1 MVAVVAE
8 RAQQSEKLDKII
20 IALDSEVTQDA
31 LKSYKLNTIMTS
43 ENHQSGT
50 DRVSEAVANESA
62 DIVINIQGDEPGLD
76 PAILDAIVEKLDN
89 PGVNMVTAVS
99 TVITPEDILNPNVVK
114 VLLDENKI
122 AVSFTREASNWGSAG
137 YFRHVGLYGFTID
150 TLKKFTQLPPS
161 ESEKTHS
168 LEQLRALDNGITIH
182 TVVTDYPHYG
192 IDTEEDLLKFEP
204 HG

>member
-1 MVAVVAE
+1 MVAVIAE

-20 IALDSEVTQDA
+20 IALDSEVAQDA
-31 LKSYKLNTIMTS
+31 LKSYKLNTVMTS

-50 DRVSEAVANESA
+50 DRVSEAVANEPA
-62 DIVINIQGDEPGLD
+62 DIIINIQGDEPGLD
-76 PAILDAIVEKLDN
+76 PAILDAMVEKLNEPCVD
-89 PGVNMVTAVS
+89 MVTVIS

-114 VLLDENKI
+114 VLLDENEI
-122 AVSFTREASNWGSAG
+122 AISFTREASNWGSAG
-137 YFRHVGLYGFTID
+137 YFRHVGLYGFTKD
-150 TLKKFTQLPPS
+150 TLNKFTKLPPS

-192 IDTEEDLLKFEP
+192 IDTEEDLLKFEAY
-204 HG
+204 G